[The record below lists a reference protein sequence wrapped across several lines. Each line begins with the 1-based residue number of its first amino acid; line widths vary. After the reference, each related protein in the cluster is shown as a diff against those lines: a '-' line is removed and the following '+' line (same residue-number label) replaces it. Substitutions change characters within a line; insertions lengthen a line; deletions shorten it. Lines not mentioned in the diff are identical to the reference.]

1 MTPTLPPPRLF
12 HPRKLMLLALLPL
25 ALLFVDEGPTSQYAL
40 WGLLVTTAAGLVSQY
55 LKDKREERRHKWEAE
70 EREKVAQ
77 KLEENTELTKATL
90 EAAKKPTTKE

>member
-1 MTPTLPPPRLF
+1 M
-12 HPRKLMLLALLPL
+12 
-25 ALLFVDEGPTSQYAL
+25 
-40 WGLLVTTAAGLVSQY
+40 TTAAGLVSQY